1 MSLIIQ
7 KYSPSYFANGEKM
20 RMVAQD
26 ICQTLRA
33 ENSVVVV
40 APVMAEMT
48 HRWIRYAN
56 EISTNPYL
64 QERSMILAAGRQV
77 GIALLSMA
85 LQEVG
90 QPAISLT
97 NTQIGI
103 ITEAEYTGDRSL
115 DIQTERIERYLKE
128 GKVVVVAD
136 FQNMTTTEDLEIL
149 TSEQGVV
156 DASAHPFIV
165 TLAAKLQASHCEI
178 YTDPGGLFIA
188 DPQIVPNAGL

>member
-7 KYSPSYFANGEKM
+7 KYSQSYFSNVEKI
-20 RMVAQD
+20 RMVAHH

-33 ENSVVVV
+33 KNSVIVV

-48 HRWIRYAN
+48 DRWIRYAN
-56 EISTNPYL
+56 EISTNSYL

-85 LQEVG
+85 LQELG

-103 ITEAEYTGDRSL
+103 ITEAEYTGGRRL
-115 DIQTERIERYLKE
+115 DIQTERIDRYLKE
-128 GKVVVVAD
+128 GKVVVIAD
-136 FQNMTTTEDLEIL
+136 FQNMTVREDIEIL
-149 TSEQGVV
+149 TSEQRVV
-156 DASAHPFIV
+156 DASTDPLIV
-165 TLAAKLQASHCEI
+165 ALVAKLQANHCEI
-178 YTDPGGLFIA
+178 YTDRDGLFTD
-188 DPQIVPNAGL
+188 DPQIVLNTGL

>member
-1 MSLIIQ
+1 MPLIIQ
-7 KYSPSYFANGEKM
+7 KYGTAYFESVE
-20 RMVAQD
+20 RIRTVAQH

-33 ENSVVVV
+33 EYSVVVV

-48 HRWIRYAN
+48 EHWIRYAN
-56 EISTNPYL
+56 EISTNSYL

-85 LQEVG
+85 LQELG

-136 FQNMTTTEDLEIL
+136 FQNMTTTEDIKIL

-156 DASAHPFIV
+156 DASTDPLIV
-165 TLAAKLQASHCEI
+165 VLVAKLQASHCEI
-178 YTDPGGLFIA
+178 YTDRGGLFRA
-188 DPQIVPNAGL
+188 DPQIVLNAGL